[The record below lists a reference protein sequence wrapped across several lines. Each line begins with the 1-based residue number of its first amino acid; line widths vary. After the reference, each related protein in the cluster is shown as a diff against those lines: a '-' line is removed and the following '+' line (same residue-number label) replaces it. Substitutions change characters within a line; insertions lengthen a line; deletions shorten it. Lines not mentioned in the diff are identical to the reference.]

1 MTDHTTVPDPGS
13 PFELFEPSLALS
25 LGLALSLLGASV
37 LFIAVSPLSDMLS
50 SRQLALL
57 VGLAAASVAGSGSL
71 DIPRLHAVW
80 TVLGLVYAFGVPVLV
95 TLVGLRGLVTDRNS
109 TGSG

>member
-1 MTDHTTVPDPGS
+1 MTDHTTVPEPGS

-25 LGLALSLLGASV
+25 LGLALSLLGAAV
-37 LFIAVSPLSDMLS
+37 LFIAVSPLSDMLG

-57 VGLAAASVAGSGSL
+57 IGLATASVAGSGSL

-80 TVLGLVYAFGVPVLV
+80 TVLALVYALGVPVLV
-95 TLVGLRGLVTDRNS
+95 TLVGLRGLVTSGNS
-109 TGSG
+109 NSGG